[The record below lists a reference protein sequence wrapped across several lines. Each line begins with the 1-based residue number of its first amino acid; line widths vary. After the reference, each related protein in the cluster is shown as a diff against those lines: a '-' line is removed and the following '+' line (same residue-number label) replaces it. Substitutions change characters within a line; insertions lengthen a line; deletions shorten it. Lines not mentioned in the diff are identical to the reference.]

1 MEREEGDKCL
11 LAACHW
17 LLRTLQGSQDMH
29 VCGIYWN
36 TSSGWYRQV
45 IATGVTWDGTDSQ
58 GLPSVSWG
66 CWSQGPVASSQRKL
80 WGHLTF
86 QLRAMQC
93 PQSALSFSGFV
104 CLPHFLQCWTWYMQ
118 GVRYHPDLQ
127 SAHFRTA
134 RLSALTAVSLS
145 PCHTHC

>member
-1 MEREEGDKCL
+1 MEREEGGKCL

-45 IATGVTWDGTDSQ
+45 IATGLTWYGTDCQ

-66 CWSQGPVASSQRKL
+66 CWSQGSVASSQRKL

-104 CLPHFLQCWTWYMQ
+104 SLPPSCNAGPGTCK
-118 GVRYHPDLQ
+118 VRYHPDLQ